1 MFIPTKIISAALSSI
16 ASYANS
22 TIRDYAFKDD
32 IMQAETVGDRKDMVQ
47 LARAFRRVALK
58 SKNNQSVVVTT
69 NKFEDSRIRLF
80 MVCDFTN
87 WKENCWGDCK
97 RDQCKDLCLT
107 F

>member
-1 MFIPTKIISAALSSI
+1 MHIRAKIIAATFFSI

-22 TIRDYAFKDD
+22 TIQDYAFKND
-32 IMQAETVGDRKDMVQ
+32 IMQAETVGLRKDMVQ
-47 LARAFRRVALK
+47 LARAFKRVALK

-97 RDQCKDLCLT
+97 RDQCKELC
-107 F
+107 